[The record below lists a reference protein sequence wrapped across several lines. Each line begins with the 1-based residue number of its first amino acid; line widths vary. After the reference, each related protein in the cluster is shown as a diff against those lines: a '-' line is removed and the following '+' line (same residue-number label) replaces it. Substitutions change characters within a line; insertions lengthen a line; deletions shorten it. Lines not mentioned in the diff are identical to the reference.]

1 MSKIQNF
8 CGRHISISPKI
19 FLLEMENNDRRRQ
32 SFFGTL
38 VQCLLD
44 FTELSPSAL
53 VALFMQEM
61 NERKAVTLGDYE
73 TCLPNLAT
81 YFKSTQ
87 FAECKW
93 EVVFGPAE
101 TFFRC
106 VMCTCVGFL

>member
-1 MSKIQNF
+1 
-8 CGRHISISPKI
+8 
-19 FLLEMENNDRRRQ
+19 
-32 SFFGTL
+32 
-38 VQCLLD
+38 
-44 FTELSPSAL
+44 
-53 VALFMQEM
+53 M

-101 TFFRC
+101 NFFRC
-106 VMCTCVGFL
+106 VMLGTKISLSCPTSPFPRLPEKIISTLFSLMLSTGDSGR

>member
-53 VALFMQEM
+53 VALFMQESFAGNM
-61 NERKAVTLGDYE
+61 CMSRTQDATLLSIKVQAFSKDISPR
-73 TCLPNLAT
+73 LDL
-81 YFKSTQ
+81 
-87 FAECKW
+87 
-93 EVVFGPAE
+93 
-101 TFFRC
+101 
-106 VMCTCVGFL
+106 